1 MHRPLLTLKGKL
13 MTTVQTAREKLAQL
27 EAETKELTA
36 KKNAIREEVLKELKS
51 DIATFGFTAADLFD
65 TPKTTKSKSTKDVKY
80 RDENGN
86 TWAGVGKR
94 PKWLTEAIAAGKS
107 QEDFLIKK
115 DAKP

>member
-1 MHRPLLTLKGKL
+1 MQRPILTLKGKL
-13 MTTVQTAREKLAQL
+13 MTAQTAREKLAQL

-51 DIATFGFTAADLFD
+51 DIATFGFTAAELFE
-65 TPKTTKSKSTKDVKY
+65 TPKPAKTKGTKEPKY
-80 RDENGN
+80 ADANGN

-94 PKWLTEAIAAGKS
+94 PTWLTEALKAGKS
-107 QEDFLIKK
+107 QADFLIKK

>member
-1 MHRPLLTLKGKL
+1 

-27 EAETKELTA
+27 EADAKELTT
-36 KKNAIREEVLKELKS
+36 KKNAIRAEVLAELKA
-51 DIATFGFTAADLFD
+51 DIALFAFTAADLFD

-94 PKWLTEAIAAGKS
+94 PTWLTEALKAGKS

>member
-1 MHRPLLTLKGKL
+1 MRPILTLKGKL
-13 MTTVQTAREKLAQL
+13 MTAQTACEKLAQL

-36 KKNAIREEVLKELKS
+36 KKNAIRAEVLAELKS

-65 TPKTTKSKSTKDVKY
+65 TPKPAKTKGTKEPKY
-80 RDENGN
+80 KDANGN

-107 QEDFLIKK
+107 QEDFEIKK